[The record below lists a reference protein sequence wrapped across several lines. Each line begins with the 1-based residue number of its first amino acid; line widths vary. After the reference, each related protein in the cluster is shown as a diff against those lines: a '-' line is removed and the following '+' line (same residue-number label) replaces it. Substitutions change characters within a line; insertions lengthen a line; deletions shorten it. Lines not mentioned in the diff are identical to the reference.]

1 MIFRRE
7 PGELGEIFA
16 GFFGGWELF
25 AGFFIRR
32 VFSAGDSRPKIFDI
46 FRWVCKEFPLPG
58 AHLGKILITLKP
70 FELTQIRDKFK
81 LSGWNFDLETQRKIF
96 TQTRQKFTNRANGNL
111 LSQTRR
117 KGLGF
122 PNPAKIYKP
131 GEWKLDF
138 SNPAKRIWSFPT
150 RRKFTNRANGNLIF
164 QTRRKNPDFPSNLA
178 NRI

>member
-32 VFSAGDSRPKIFDI
+32 VFSAGDSRPKFFDI

-96 TQTRQKFTNRANGNL
+96 TQTR
-111 LSQTRR
+111 
-117 KGLGF
+117 
-122 PNPAKIYKP
+122 
-131 GEWKLDF
+131 
-138 SNPAKRIWSFPT
+138 
-150 RRKFTNRANGNLIF
+150 RKFTNRATGNLIS
-164 QTRRKNPDFPSNLA
+164 QTRRKEFGVSQPGENLQTG
-178 NRI
+178 RMET